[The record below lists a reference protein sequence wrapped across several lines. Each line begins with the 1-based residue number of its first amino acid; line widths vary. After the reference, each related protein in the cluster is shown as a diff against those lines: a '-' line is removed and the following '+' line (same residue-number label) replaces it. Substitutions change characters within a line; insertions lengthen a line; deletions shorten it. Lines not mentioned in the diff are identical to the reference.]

1 MNSITNSEMKAGR
14 FAKWAEARRKLA
26 WIKARLAE
34 GRQVCVSTM
43 TNCTKYSAKHADMFS
58 ATKSGLYVQHGK
70 HWLNLPTGGVQISA
84 I

>member
-14 FAKWAEARRKLA
+14 FAKWAE
-26 WIKARLAE
+26 ARLAE

-70 HWLNLPTGGVQISA
+70 RWLNLPTGGVQISA